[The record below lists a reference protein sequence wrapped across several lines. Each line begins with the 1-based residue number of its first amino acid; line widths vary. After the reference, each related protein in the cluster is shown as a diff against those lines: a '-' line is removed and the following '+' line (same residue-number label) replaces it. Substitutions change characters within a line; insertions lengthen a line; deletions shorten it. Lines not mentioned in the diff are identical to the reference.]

1 MQIYISKLKH
11 ILPIFLLI
19 SLSTIIGLLLIRW
32 VFTIEFE
39 IFDFKEKIW
48 NFWLPVL
55 LPWIPILIWLRPRFK
70 ILILKN
76 DHLKFFFQFLSAITI
91 TACLIN
97 SQEYL
102 TTATGKLQKLSKITD
117 IEKTEKS
124 RYYKLTNFSVAT
136 NYGGTHTAFS
146 RSGRNNDLNFDI
158 YFVVPIFDRKSTNIN
173 DIPKYWYGVSFH
185 EHTRSRR
192 SDYRNKNLYQEFYNY
207 CLNNMKEYDFYSLD
221 HFERTPTSD
230 EKQNFIKAIEART
243 QKKSESYIIL
253 EPITQKY
260 EKRNGNKFQWIFGSF
275 GIGFSILLFALI
287 WPKYNEGEM
296 RKFTTSKKLKVK

>member
-1 MQIYISKLKH
+1 MRIYITKLKH
-11 ILPIFLLI
+11 ILPPFITI
-19 SLSTIIGLLLIRW
+19 SLSTIIGLLTIRW

-39 IFDFKEKIW
+39 IIDIKEKIW

-76 DHLKFFFQFLSAITI
+76 DHLQFFFQSLSAITI

-102 TTATGKLQKLSKITD
+102 TTATGTLQKLSTVTD
-117 IEKTEKS
+117 IEKKRKS

-136 NYGGTHTAFS
+136 NYGGSYTAFS
-146 RSGRNNDLNFDI
+146 RSGRSNDLNFDI
-158 YFVVPIFDRKSTNIN
+158 YFVVPIFDRKPTNIN
-173 DIPKYWYGVSFH
+173 GLPRYWYGVNFH
-185 EHTRSRR
+185 ERTRGSR
-192 SDYRNKNLYQEFYNY
+192 SDYGNEKLYREFYNY
-207 CLNNMKEYDFYSLD
+207 CLDRMKEYDFYSLD
-221 HFERTPTSD
+221 HFKRTPTSD

-243 QKKSESYIIL
+243 NKNSENYVIL
-253 EPITQKY
+253 EPIKENY

-275 GIGFSILLFALI
+275 GIGFSILLFTLI
-287 WPKYNEGEM
+287 WPKYSAAEM
-296 RKFTTSKKLKVK
+296 RNFKNSKKPQ